1 MACNKIPLPGES
13 IFMNSESPDP
23 SGFLCAP
30 WNRIRIAPWLFSLM
44 VLALLTS
51 LRFYAVFGGS
61 PWGRILFLLVFLA
74 MWALPFLVLSAQGR
88 REIGLRKQGN
98 SASALA
104 LSALA
109 GACGGFAVYA
119 AGMALYGASPDN
131 WCVSIRDSIQIAQ
144 LRAAM
149 PLAAAFAAV
158 VLPAMIVSPIGE
170 EILFRGFLQQSFTL
184 RWNVSVATVVNGLAF
199 GLVHL
204 HVHGIWHDAAGFHLR
219 LISGALMVL
228 LMAGLSAVF
237 TLCRLRS
244 GSLYAAMIAHS
255 ACNLAMIGAIFIHYA

>member
-1 MACNKIPLPGES
+1 MNAEAPYPGS
-13 IFMNSESPDP
+13 
-23 SGFLCAP
+23 FLCAP
-30 WNRIRIAPWLFSLM
+30 WSRFRIAPWIFSLLL
-44 VLALLTS
+44 LALLATM
-51 LRFYAVFGGS
+51 RFYAVFG
-61 PWGRILFLLVFLA
+61 PPRARILFLIQFLA
-74 MWALPFLVLSAQGR
+74 MWALPFIVLTAQGR

-98 SASALA
+98 SPSALA

-109 GACGGFAVYA
+109 GACAGFAVYA

-131 WCVSIRDSIQIAQ
+131 WCVSIWSEFQIAQ
-144 LRAAM
+144 MRAAM

-170 EILFRGFLQQSFTL
+170 EILFRGLLQQSFAR
-184 RWNVSVATVVNGLAF
+184 RWNVPVATVVNGLAF

-204 HVHGIWHDAAGFHLR
+204 HVHGLWHDTAGFHLR

-228 LMAGLSAVF
+228 LMAGVSAVF
-237 TLCRLRS
+237 TLCRLRT

-255 ACNLAMIGAIFIHYA
+255 ACNLAMIGAIFFYYA

>member
-1 MACNKIPLPGES
+1 
-13 IFMNSESPDP
+13 MNVESPRQ
-23 SGFLCAP
+23 STFLCAP
-30 WNRIRIAPWLFSLM
+30 WSRIPIAPWLFSLL
-44 VLALLTS
+44 VLALLVA
-51 LRFYAVFGGS
+51 LRFFAVFG
-61 PWGRILFLLVFLA
+61 PPQARILFLIQFLV
-74 MWALPFLVLSAQGR
+74 MWALPFIVLSAQGR

-104 LSALA
+104 LSALL
-109 GACGGFAVYA
+109 GACAGFAVYA
-119 AGMALYGASPDN
+119 IGMAIYGASPDN
-131 WCVSIRDSIQIAQ
+131 WCVSIRDEFQIAQ

-170 EILFRGFLQQSFTL
+170 EILFRGLLHQSFVR
-184 RWNVSVATVVNGLAF
+184 RWNVLVATLVNGLAF

-204 HVHGIWHDAAGFHLR
+204 HVHGLWHDAAGFHLR
-219 LISGALMVL
+219 LVSGALMVL
-228 LMAGLSAVF
+228 LLAGLSAVF

-255 ACNLAMIGAIFIHYA
+255 ACNLAMIGAIFFYYT